1 MRTTWNTSILR
12 GKTKETISEYCLIL
26 LNVSISEIYTT
37 DNRICLRRLYSWL
50 LLAIE
55 ERLQKQ
61 RKEHHPEEK
70 IQSERSRKT
79 MFAIST

>member
-12 GKTKETISEYCLIL
+12 GKRKET
-26 LNVSISEIYTT
+26 SISEIYIT

-55 ERLQKQ
+55 ERLQEQK
-61 RKEHHPEEK
+61 KEHHPEEK
-70 IQSERSRKT
+70 IKVRMIKEDVVCN
-79 MFAIST
+79 FYIGIG

>member
-12 GKTKETISEYCLIL
+12 GKTKET
-26 LNVSISEIYTT
+26 SISEIYVT

-55 ERLQKQ
+55 ERLQEQ

-70 IQSERSRKT
+70 IKVRMIKEDDVCN
-79 MFAIST
+79 FYIGIG